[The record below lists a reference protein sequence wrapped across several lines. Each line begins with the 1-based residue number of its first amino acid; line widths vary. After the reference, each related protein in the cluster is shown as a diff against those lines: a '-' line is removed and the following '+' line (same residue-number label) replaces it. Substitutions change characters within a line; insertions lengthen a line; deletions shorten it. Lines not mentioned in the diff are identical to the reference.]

1 MPSAFL
7 QAAPAATALP
17 LFDYTMLAIVAVFAV
32 LGLVKGVAWQ
42 LSRLL
47 ILVAGY
53 ATAIAFAGR
62 LAPTF
67 DRWVPL
73 DLDPELSTH
82 AARFALFLVTIVAL
96 GVLAWFVHRPKA
108 PLLLTPKS
116 RLLGGVF
123 GVAAGALVALA
134 ILTAIGMFLPGRKVA
149 LAAERS
155 TSVKVSRQA
164 MGAVAAV
171 LPDDLRSSLH
181 YWQLLLGNTTEDGAP
196 RAEDPGNPADDPTA
210 PFDPDGE
217 PVDGTFRPSDGAE
230 QAPSPHKRLDPK
242 RR

>member
-1 MPSAFL
+1 MLSASL
-7 QAAPAATALP
+7 QSVPAAAPLP
-17 LFDYTMLAIVAVFAV
+17 LFDYTMLAIVAVFAI
-32 LGLVKGVAWQ
+32 LGLVKGMAWQ

-62 LAPTF
+62 LAPIF
-67 DRWVPL
+67 DRWIPL
-73 DLDPELSTH
+73 DVDPELSTH
-82 AARFALFLVTIVAL
+82 AARFTLFLVTIVAL

-123 GVAAGALVALA
+123 GIAAGALVALA

-155 TSVKVSRQA
+155 TSVRVSRQA
-164 MGAVAAV
+164 MDAVATV
-171 LPDDLRSSLH
+171 LPDNLRNSLE
-181 YWQLLLGNTTEDGAP
+181 YWQLLLGNTTEDGVAP
-196 RAEDPGNPADDPTA
+196 PADDPTE
-210 PFDPDGE
+210 PFDPDHDPGGE
-217 PVDGTFRPSDGAE
+217 PVDGTFRPSDGTE
-230 QAPSPHKRLDPK
+230 QTPSPHKRIDPK